1 MDNNAILIGLITVD
15 NRIVETLKRLLIA
28 QFHNDDLAG
37 VVVLLASF
45 LVGAGEVA
53 LLPSLAMFASLGAS
67 QASDVILTGI
77 VIGAGANGL
86 DLLGKGWGA
95 LVNRVNPVSPV
106 LIDPNALTTLKPT
119 IAQPPY
125 AVIGSSG
132 SNLADPPTA

>member
-95 LVNRVNPVSPV
+95 LVSRVGGDTPPVTPVTPNTTIVIPPASP
-106 LIDPNALTTLKPT
+106 A
-119 IAQPPY
+119 A
-125 AVIGSSG
+125 
-132 SNLADPPTA
+132 